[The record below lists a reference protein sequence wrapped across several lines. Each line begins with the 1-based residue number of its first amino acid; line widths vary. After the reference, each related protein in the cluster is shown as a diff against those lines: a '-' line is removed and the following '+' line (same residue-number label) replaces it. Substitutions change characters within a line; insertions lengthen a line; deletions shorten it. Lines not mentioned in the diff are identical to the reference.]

1 MKEIQN
7 RSIEFNH
14 DVLDYDYEDD
24 VLDDHIKIS
33 DKGVHLTP
41 ITLDFR
47 TSIRFDEG
55 EFVTSF
61 TQVIQPL
68 TVVSDWCGI
77 GPVRYSIG
85 GFSPQS
91 GVSSMVLNAFA
102 HDTGLEVGSFFN
114 TSDP

>member
-7 RSIEFNH
+7 RSIELND

-41 ITLDFR
+41 ITLDFL

-61 TQVIQPL
+61 TQVI
-68 TVVSDWCGI
+68 
-77 GPVRYSIG
+77 
-85 GFSPQS
+85 
-91 GVSSMVLNAFA
+91 
-102 HDTGLEVGSFFN
+102 
-114 TSDP
+114 